1 MNCYYNAKT
10 IRLLALSITLMLL
23 SPLFAAAQFK
33 VATATEGTEQGSI
46 SNGTLEE
53 ILQYAMKNQPLIR
66 QSVIDERIT
75 ENTVKTKLADWYPQ
89 INFNYSLQHNFLIQT
104 SIIGGNPVKLGV
116 NNTSAAQFTL
126 SQAIF
131 NRDVLLAKRTRGD
144 VLLQASQTTTANKVD
159 LAVNVS
165 KAFYDVLATSQQI
178 YVSQEDIVR
187 LERSLRDAQNQYKSG
202 VTDKID
208 YKRAMI
214 SLNNTKAA
222 KKSNEDILK
231 GKMEYLKS
239 LMGYPVEKELKISY
253 DTLQMEREM
262 LIDTIQGPDVNS
274 RIEFQLLTT
283 QKRLQESNLSY
294 NKMSFLPTIAANG
307 AYNLNYQNN
316 KFGDL
321 YINNYPQSFAAVT
334 LALPLFQGGK
344 RKYNINSA
352 EWQLKRT
359 NLDITNLKNNV
370 NSEYSSAL
378 GYYKGSLAT
387 LLAQKDNVDLAK
399 EVYDVI
405 QLQYKSGIKTYLEV
419 ITSETDLRLARINY
433 YNALYQVLANKIDVQ
448 KALGQLNNY

>member
-10 IRLLALSITLMLL
+10 IRLLALSITLLLL

-33 VATATEGTEQGSI
+33 VITATEGTEQGSI

-53 ILQYAMKNQPLIR
+53 IIQYAMKNQPLIR

-89 INFNYSLQHNFLIQT
+89 INFNYNLQHNFLIQT
-104 SIIGGNPVKLGV
+104 SIIAGNPVKLGV

-144 VLLQASQTTTANKVD
+144 VQLQASQTTTANKVD

-187 LERSLRDAQNQYKSG
+187 LERSLQDAKNQYKSG

-214 SLNNTKAA
+214 SLNNTKAS

-231 GKMEYLKS
+231 GKLEYLKS

-253 DTLQMEREM
+253 DSLQMEREM

-274 RIEFQLLTT
+274 RIEYQLLTT

-321 YINNYPQSFAAVT
+321 YYNNYPQSFATVT
-334 LALPLFQGGK
+334 LSLPLFQGGK

-370 NSEYSSAL
+370 NSEYANAL

-448 KALGQLNNY
+448 KALGQLNY

>member
-10 IRLLALSITLMLL
+10 IRLLALSAALMLL
-23 SPLFAAAQFK
+23 SPFFAAAQFK
-33 VATATEGTEQGSI
+33 VITATEGTEQGTL

-131 NRDVLLAKRTRGD
+131 NRDVLLAKRTKGD
-144 VLLQASQTTTANKVD
+144 VQLQASQTTAANKID

-165 KAFYDVLATSQQI
+165 KAFYDVLATTQQI
-178 YVSQEDIVR
+178 SVSQEDIVR
-187 LERSLRDAQNQYKSG
+187 LERSLKDAQNQYKSG

-239 LMGYPVEKELKISY
+239 LMGYPVDKELKISY

-262 LIDTIQGPDVNS
+262 LIDTIQGPDLNS
-274 RIEFQLLTT
+274 RIEYQLLTT

-316 KFGDL
+316 RFGDL
-321 YINNYPQSFAAVT
+321 YLNNYPQSFAAVT
-334 LALPLFQGGK
+334 LSLPLFQGGK

-359 NLDITNLKNNV
+359 NLDITNLKSNV
-370 NSEYSSAL
+370 NSEYSTAL

-387 LLAQKDNVDLAK
+387 LAAQKENVDLAQ

-448 KALGQLNNY
+448 KALGQLNY

>member
-10 IRLLALSITLMLL
+10 IRLLALSITLVLL

-33 VATATEGTEQGSI
+33 VVTATEGTEQGSI

-144 VLLQASQTTTANKVD
+144 VQLQASQTTTANKVD

-187 LERSLRDAQNQYKSG
+187 LERSLQDAQNQYKSG

-214 SLNNTKAA
+214 SLNNTKAS

-231 GKMEYLKS
+231 GKLEYLKA
-239 LMGYPVEKELKISY
+239 LMGYPAEKDLKITY

-262 LIDTIQGPDVNS
+262 LIDTIQGPDLNS
-274 RIEFQLLTT
+274 RIEYQLLTT
-283 QKRLQESNLSY
+283 QKRLQEANVSY
-294 NKMSFLPTIAANG
+294 NKMSFLPTVAANG

-334 LALPLFQGGK
+334 LSLPLFQGGK

-370 NSEYSSAL
+370 NSEYASAL

-448 KALGQLNNY
+448 KALGQLNY